1 MQGPKNLGDLQL
13 AILRALWERGEA
25 PVSVVHDALSDR
37 GLALT
42 TIATMLR
49 KMEEKGLV
57 AHRDQGRQFL
67 YRSEVDPDVVHK
79 NLVGDLVTRLFDGD
93 PMALVNHLLR
103 AGDIDLGE
111 LEDLRK
117 AVAMAEGKQPKAA
130 DPGAAAKGLA
140 PNEPEQNGGN
150 S

>member
-13 AILRALWERGEA
+13 AILRTLWESGEA
-25 PVSVVHDALSDR
+25 PVAKVHDALSDR

-49 KMEEKGLV
+49 KMEDKGLV
-57 AHRDQGRQFL
+57 AHRDQGRQFF
-67 YRSEVDPDVVHK
+67 YRAEVDPAVVHK

-111 LEDLRK
+111 LDDLRK
-117 AVAMAEGKQPKAA
+117 AVSVAESKQAKPAA
-130 DPGAAAKGLA
+130 DPSAAQGS
-140 PNEPEQNGGN
+140 PEQNGGN

>member
-25 PVSVVHDALSDR
+25 PVSKVHDALSDR

-57 AHRDQGRQFL
+57 AHREQGRQFL
-67 YRSEVDPDVVHK
+67 YRAEVDPDVVQK
-79 NLVGDLVTRLFDGD
+79 NLVGDLVTKLFDGD

-117 AVAMAEGKQPKAA
+117 AVALAEGKAA
-130 DPGAAAKGLA
+130 SPAATTRQVDA
-140 PNEPEQNGGN
+140 PDQNGGN

>member
-1 MQGPKNLGDLQL
+1 MKGPRNLGDLQL
-13 AILRALWERGEA
+13 AILRTLWDRGQA
-25 PVSVVHDALSDR
+25 AVADVHETLHDR

-57 AHRDQGRQFL
+57 AHRENGRQFL
-67 YRSEVDPDVVHK
+67 YRAEVDPALVQK

-93 PMALVNHLLR
+93 PLALVNHLLR
-103 AGDIDLGE
+103 AGEIE
-111 LEDLRK
+111 LSELDDLRRQ
-117 AVAMAEGKQPKAA
+117 V
-130 DPGAAAKGLA
+130 AAA
-140 PNEPEQNGGN
+140 EQKAKKER

>member
-1 MQGPKNLGDLQL
+1 MKGPKNLGDLQL

-25 PVSVVHDALSDR
+25 AVATVHEALHER

-57 AHRDQGRQFL
+57 AHREQGRQFL
-67 YRSEVDPDVVHK
+67 YRAEVDPELVQK

-93 PMALVNHLLR
+93 PLELVNHLLR
-103 AGDIDLGE
+103 AGDIE
-111 LEDLRK
+111 LDELDDLRRQITE
-117 AVAMAEGKQPKAA
+117 AERAESPK
-130 DPGAAAKGLA
+130 PPKRRR
-140 PNEPEQNGGN
+140 NG